1 MGVQTGNRTDR
12 PVFCLGQAARHCV
25 ILQPMYI
32 FPRLNVVTQ
41 LLALVLVAIAL
52 LHAPMRPLLVLLG
65 VFTLANM
72 MCGQSNFFN
81 LVKRLKWFFLGM
93 WLIYVFNT
101 PGEHVHWQLFPITP
115 TIEGIQAGN
124 MQMLRILVMLSTLAL
139 VLAANG
145 KEALMSGFAC
155 LLKPLRWIGLDME
168 RFAARLWLTMHY
180 VETQPDLM
188 RGQHLMDF
196 IRQALSETA
205 IRKGDGPMEICWIEP
220 AFDHWNIALIA
231 LMTCLAFLL
240 M

>member
-1 MGVQTGNRTDR
+1 
-12 PVFCLGQAARHCV
+12 
-25 ILQPMYI
+25 MYI

-52 LHAPMRPLLVLLG
+52 PHAPMHSLLVLLG
-65 VFTLANM
+65 IFILANM
-72 MCGQSNFFN
+72 TCGKSNFFN
-81 LVKRLKWFFLGM
+81 LVKRLKWFFLVM

-101 PGEHVHWQLFPITP
+101 PGEHVRWQIFPTTP

-139 VLAANG
+139 VLAENS
-145 KEALMSGFAC
+145 KEALMSGFTC
-155 LLKPLRWIGLDME
+155 LLKPLRWMGLDTE

-188 RGQHLMDF
+188 RGERLMDF
-196 IRQALSETA
+196 IRQALSEAA
-205 IRKGDGPMEICWIEP
+205 IRKEDAQMEICWTEP
-220 AFDHWNIALIA
+220 VFDRWNIVLIALIV
-231 LMTCLAFLL
+231 CLAFLL

>member
-1 MGVQTGNRTDR
+1 L
-12 PVFCLGQAARHCV
+12 CYIA
-25 ILQPMYI
+25 PMYI

-52 LHAPMRPLLVLLG
+52 PHTPIRPLVVLLG

-72 MCGQSNFFN
+72 MCAQSNFLN
-81 LVKRLKWFFLGM
+81 LVKRLKWFFLVM

-101 PGEHVHWQLFPITP
+101 PGKHLRWQLFSATP
-115 TIEGIQAGN
+115 TVEGIQAGN

-139 VLAANG
+139 VLATNS

-155 LLKPLRWIGLDME
+155 LLKPLKWVGLDTE

-180 VETQPDLM
+180 VETQPDM
-188 RGQHLMDF
+188 MHGQRLMDF
-196 IRQALSETA
+196 IRQALSETTTQKGESQFE
-205 IRKGDGPMEICWIEP
+205 IRWVEP
-220 AFDHWNIALIA
+220 AFDCWNVVLIALIV
-231 LMTCLAFLL
+231 CLAFLL